1 MKENDATMTTKLKCL
16 SICILLIGLN
26 ACSSKDHPKNDSAVE
41 GQTAASSEAL
51 QNDIAA
57 STVIVPK
64 AQISPDQSL
73 RELQLSDILAY
84 HQIRYPTKWEIEG
97 VGESTFNGNYDLIY
111 PQLSLAPNQIFVIG
125 NQNHDPQ
132 DNYLFIDLTND
143 EYFKYSNNMAI
154 NNIRYMKAP
163 NIEPKQEF
171 EKTQDYEAR
180 VQQEKQNAESKVTD
194 YDLKLLEQVLNR
206 SVRDIYLSHS
216 NASYEYDA
224 DHEQMMVRYGQDIRS
239 VVFMESEVVFK
250 VQPELAKQ
258 IAEHFIQ
265 LRLGYV
271 FNFKNNQLSLNGVFF
286 YFNQPGNHD
295 RRRNNIVDVMYV
307 SPVFKPLSFK
317 QRSAVELARKSVD
330 DAFAQLKTMPFQDVS
345 HAPVWNFKFGLDNYL
360 SPETLLQKY
369 PKPVIPEEPEE
380 LDYIPIEE

>member
-1 MKENDATMTTKLKCL
+1 MTTKLKCL
-16 SICILLIGLN
+16 SICILLIGLD
-26 ACSSKDHPKNDSAVE
+26 ACSSKDHPKNDSPVE
-41 GQTAASSEAL
+41 GQTIENSEAL
-51 QNDIAA
+51 QNVTAT

-73 RELQLSDILAY
+73 QELQLSDILAY

-97 VGESTFNGNYDLIY
+97 VGESTFNRNYDLIY
-111 PQLSLAPNQIFVIG
+111 PQLNLAPDQIFVIG

-132 DNYLFIDLTND
+132 DNYLFIDMTND

-163 NIEPKQEF
+163 HIEPKQEF

-224 DHEQMMVRYGQDIRS
+224 DHEQMTVRYGQDIRS

-271 FNFKNNQLSLNGVFF
+271 FNFKNNQLSLNGIFF

-317 QRSAVELARKSVD
+317 QRSAVELARQSVD
-330 DAFAQLKTMPFQDVS
+330 DAFKQLKTMPFQDVS

-380 LDYIPIEE
+380 FDYIPVEE

>member
-1 MKENDATMTTKLKCL
+1 MTTKLKSL
-16 SICILLIGLN
+16 SICILLIGLG

-97 VGESTFNGNYDLIY
+97 VGESTFNGNYDLIH
-111 PQLSLAPNQIFVIG
+111 PQLNLAPNQIFVIG

-132 DNYLFIDLTND
+132 DNYLFIDMTND

-163 NIEPKQEF
+163 HIEPKQEF

-224 DHEQMMVRYGQDIRS
+224 DHEQMTVRYGQDIRS

-271 FNFKNNQLSLNGVFF
+271 FNFKNNQLSLNGIFF

-317 QRSAVELARKSVD
+317 QRSAVELARQSVD
-330 DAFAQLKTMPFQDVS
+330 DAFEQLKSMPFQDVS

-380 LDYIPIEE
+380 FDYIPVEE

>member
-1 MKENDATMTTKLKCL
+1 MTTKLKCL

-111 PQLSLAPNQIFVIG
+111 PQLNLGPDQIFVIG

-132 DNYLFIDLTND
+132 DNYLFIDMTND

-154 NNIRYMKAP
+154 NNIRYMKSP
-163 NIEPKQEF
+163 HIEPKQEF
-171 EKTQDYEAR
+171 EKHRTM
-180 VQQEKQNAESKVTD
+180 KHGCSWKSKMQKA
-194 YDLKLLEQVLNR
+194 KLLT
-206 SVRDIYLSHS
+206 
-216 NASYEYDA
+216 
-224 DHEQMMVRYGQDIRS
+224 MM
-239 VVFMESEVVFK
+239 
-250 VQPELAKQ
+250 
-258 IAEHFIQ
+258 
-265 LRLGYV
+265 
-271 FNFKNNQLSLNGVFF
+271 
-286 YFNQPGNHD
+286 
-295 RRRNNIVDVMYV
+295 
-307 SPVFKPLSFK
+307 
-317 QRSAVELARKSVD
+317 
-330 DAFAQLKTMPFQDVS
+330 
-345 HAPVWNFKFGLDNYL
+345 
-360 SPETLLQKY
+360 
-369 PKPVIPEEPEE
+369 
-380 LDYIPIEE
+380 

>member
-1 MKENDATMTTKLKCL
+1 MTTKLKCL

-73 RELQLSDILAY
+73 RELQLSSILAY

-97 VGESTFNGNYDLIY
+97 VGESTFNGNYDLIH
-111 PQLSLAPNQIFVIG
+111 PQLNLAPNQIFVIG

-163 NIEPKQEF
+163 SIEPKQEF

-180 VQQEKQNAESKVTD
+180 VQQEKQNAVSKVTD
-194 YDLKLLEQVLNR
+194 YDLKLLEQTLNR
-206 SVRDIYLSHS
+206 SVRDIYLRYPY
-216 NASYEYDA
+216 ASYEYDA
-224 DHEQMMVRYGQDIRS
+224 DHEQMRVRYGQDIRS
-239 VVFMESEVVFK
+239 VVFMESEAVFK

-258 IAEHFIQ
+258 IADYFTQ

-271 FNFKNNQLSLNGVFF
+271 FNFKNNQLSLNGIFF

-317 QRSAVELARKSVD
+317 QRSAVELARQSVD
-330 DAFAQLKTMPFQDVS
+330 DAFEQLKTMPFQDVS

-380 LDYIPIEE
+380 FDYIPVEE

>member
-1 MKENDATMTTKLKCL
+1 MTTKLKCL

-51 QNDIAA
+51 HNDIAA

-73 RELQLSDILAY
+73 QELQLSDILAY

-111 PQLSLAPNQIFVIG
+111 PQLNLAPDQIFVIG

-132 DNYLFIDLTND
+132 DNYLFIDMTND

-154 NNIRYMKAP
+154 NHIRYMKAP
-163 NIEPKQEF
+163 HIEPKQEF

-180 VQQEKQNAESKVTD
+180 VQLEKQNAESKVTD

-224 DHEQMMVRYGQDIRS
+224 DHEQMTVRYGQDIRS
-239 VVFMESEVVFK
+239 TVLMESEVVFK
-250 VQPELAKQ
+250 VQPELAKH

-271 FNFKNNQLSLNGVFF
+271 FNFKNNQLSLNGIFF
-286 YFNQPGNHD
+286 YSNQPGNHD

-317 QRSAVELARKSVD
+317 QRSAVELARQSIG
-330 DAFAQLKTMPFQDVS
+330 DAFEQLKTMPFQDVS

-360 SPETLLQKY
+360 SPEILLKKY
-369 PKPVIPEEPEE
+369 PKPVIPAEPEE
-380 LDYIPIEE
+380 LDYIPVEE

>member
-1 MKENDATMTTKLKCL
+1 MTTKLKSL
-16 SICILLIGLN
+16 SICILLIGLG

-41 GQTAASSEAL
+41 GQTIENSEAL
-51 QNDIAA
+51 QNVTAT

-73 RELQLSDILAY
+73 QELQLSDILAY

-97 VGESTFNGNYDLIY
+97 VGESTFNRNYDLIY
-111 PQLSLAPNQIFVIG
+111 PQLNLAPDQIFVIG

-132 DNYLFIDLTND
+132 DNYLFIDMTND

-163 NIEPKQEF
+163 HIEPKQEF

-224 DHEQMMVRYGQDIRS
+224 DHEQMTVRYGQDIRS

-271 FNFKNNQLSLNGVFF
+271 FNFKNNQLSLNGIFF

-317 QRSAVELARKSVD
+317 QRSAVELARQSVD
-330 DAFAQLKTMPFQDVS
+330 DAFKQLKTMPFQDVS

-380 LDYIPIEE
+380 FDYIPVEE

>member
-1 MKENDATMTTKLKCL
+1 MTTKLKSL
-16 SICILLIGLN
+16 SICILLIGLD

-111 PQLSLAPNQIFVIG
+111 PQLNLAPDQIFVIG

-163 NIEPKQEF
+163 HIEPKQEF

-216 NASYEYDA
+216 NASYEYDP
-224 DHEQMMVRYGQDIRS
+224 DHEQMTVRYGQDIRS

-271 FNFKNNQLSLNGVFF
+271 FNFKNNQLSLNGIFF

-317 QRSAVELARKSVD
+317 QRSAVEVARQSVD
-330 DAFAQLKTMPFQDVS
+330 DAFEQLKTMPFQDVS

-380 LDYIPIEE
+380 LDYIPVEE

>member
-1 MKENDATMTTKLKCL
+1 MTTKLKSL
-16 SICILLIGLN
+16 SICILLIGLG

-111 PQLSLAPNQIFVIG
+111 PQLNLAPDQIFVIG

-132 DNYLFIDLTND
+132 DNYLFIDMTND

-163 NIEPKQEF
+163 HIEPKQEF

-224 DHEQMMVRYGQDIRS
+224 DHEQMTVRYGQDIRS

-271 FNFKNNQLSLNGVFF
+271 FNFKNNQLSLNGIFF

-317 QRSAVELARKSVD
+317 QRSAVELARQSVD
-330 DAFAQLKTMPFQDVS
+330 DAFKQLKTMPFQDVS

-380 LDYIPIEE
+380 FDYIPVEE

>member
-1 MKENDATMTTKLKCL
+1 MTTKLKCL
-16 SICILLIGLN
+16 SLCVLLMGLN

-57 STVIVPK
+57 STVIAPK

-73 RELQLSDILAY
+73 QELQLSDILAY

-111 PQLSLAPNQIFVIG
+111 PQLNLAPDQIFVIG

-132 DNYLFIDLTND
+132 DNYLFIDMTND

-163 NIEPKQEF
+163 HIEPKQEF

-224 DHEQMMVRYGQDIRS
+224 DHEQMTVRYGQDIRS

-271 FNFKNNQLSLNGVFF
+271 FNFKNNQLSLNGIFF

-317 QRSAVELARKSVD
+317 QRSAVELARQSVD
-330 DAFAQLKTMPFQDVS
+330 DAFKQLKTMPFQDVS

-380 LDYIPIEE
+380 LDYILVEE

>member
-1 MKENDATMTTKLKCL
+1 MTTKLKCL
-16 SICILLIGLN
+16 SICILLIGLG

-64 AQISPDQSL
+64 AKISPDQSL
-73 RELQLSDILAY
+73 RELQLSSILAY

-111 PQLSLAPNQIFVIG
+111 PQLNLAPDQIFVIG

-132 DNYLFIDLTND
+132 DNYLFIDMTND

-163 NIEPKQEF
+163 HIEPKQEF

-224 DHEQMMVRYGQDIRS
+224 DHEQMTVRYGQDIRS

-271 FNFKNNQLSLNGVFF
+271 FNFKNNQLSLNGIFF

-317 QRSAVELARKSVD
+317 QRSAVELARQSVD
-330 DAFAQLKTMPFQDVS
+330 DAFAQLKTMSFQDVS

-360 SPETLLQKY
+360 SPETLLKKY
-369 PKPVIPEEPEE
+369 PKPVIPEEP
-380 LDYIPIEE
+380 DYIPVEE

>member
-1 MKENDATMTTKLKCL
+1 MTTKLKCL
-16 SICILLIGLN
+16 SLCVLLMGLN
-26 ACSSKDHPKNDSAVE
+26 ACSSKDQPESDSTVE
-41 GQTAASSEAL
+41 AQTTESSDAL
-51 QNDIAA
+51 QNITVTP
-57 STVIVPK
+57 TVIVPK

-73 RELQLSDILAY
+73 QELQLSDILAY

-111 PQLSLAPNQIFVIG
+111 PQLNLAPDQIFVIG

-224 DHEQMMVRYGQDIRS
+224 DHEQMTVRYGQDIRS

-271 FNFKNNQLSLNGVFF
+271 FNFKNNQLSLNGIFF

-317 QRSAVELARKSVD
+317 QRSAVELARQSVD
-330 DAFAQLKTMPFQDVS
+330 DAFKQLKTMPFQDVS

-380 LDYIPIEE
+380 FDYIPVEE

>member
-1 MKENDATMTTKLKCL
+1 MTTKLKCL

-132 DNYLFIDLTND
+132 DNYLFIDMTND

-163 NIEPKQEF
+163 NIKPKQEF

-224 DHEQMMVRYGQDIRS
+224 DHEQMTVRYGQDIRS

-271 FNFKNNQLSLNGVFF
+271 FNFKNNQLSLNGIFF

-317 QRSAVELARKSVD
+317 QRSAVELARQSVD
-330 DAFAQLKTMPFQDVS
+330 DAFKQLKTMPFQDVS

-380 LDYIPIEE
+380 FDYIPVEE

>member
-1 MKENDATMTTKLKCL
+1 MTTKLKCL
-16 SICILLIGLN
+16 SICILLIGLG

-57 STVIVPK
+57 STVIAPK

-111 PQLSLAPNQIFVIG
+111 PQLNLAPDQIFVIG

-154 NNIRYMKAP
+154 NHIRYMKAP
-163 NIEPKQEF
+163 HIEPKQEF

-216 NASYEYDA
+216 NASYEYDP
-224 DHEQMMVRYGQDIRS
+224 DHEQMTVRYGQDIRS

-317 QRSAVELARKSVD
+317 QRSAVELARQSVD
-330 DAFAQLKTMPFQDVS
+330 DAFKQLKTMPFQDVS

-369 PKPVIPEEPEE
+369 PKPVIPEVPEE
-380 LDYIPIEE
+380 LDYIPVEE

>member
-1 MKENDATMTTKLKCL
+1 MTTKLKSL
-16 SICILLIGLN
+16 SICILLIGLG

-51 QNDIAA
+51 QNDIAV

-111 PQLSLAPNQIFVIG
+111 PQLNLAPDQIFVIG

-132 DNYLFIDLTND
+132 DNYLFIDMTND

-163 NIEPKQEF
+163 HIEPKQEF

-224 DHEQMMVRYGQDIRS
+224 DHEQMTVRYGQDIRS

-271 FNFKNNQLSLNGVFF
+271 FNFKNNQLSLNGIFF

-317 QRSAVELARKSVD
+317 QRSAVELARQSVD
-330 DAFAQLKTMPFQDVS
+330 DAFKQLKTMPFQDVS

-380 LDYIPIEE
+380 FDYIPVEE

>member
-1 MKENDATMTTKLKCL
+1 MTTKLKCL

-111 PQLSLAPNQIFVIG
+111 PQLNLAPDQIFVIG

-132 DNYLFIDLTND
+132 DNYLFIDMTND

-163 NIEPKQEF
+163 HIEPKQEF

-224 DHEQMMVRYGQDIRS
+224 DHEQMTVRYGQDIRS

-271 FNFKNNQLSLNGVFF
+271 FNFKNNQLSLNGIFF

-317 QRSAVELARKSVD
+317 QRSAVELARQSVD
-330 DAFAQLKTMPFQDVS
+330 DAFAQLKTMPFQDVL
-345 HAPVWNFKFGLDNYL
+345 HAPVWNFKFGLYNYL

-380 LDYIPIEE
+380 FDYIPVEE

>member
-1 MKENDATMTTKLKCL
+1 MTTKLKSL
-16 SICILLIGLN
+16 SICILLIGLG

-111 PQLSLAPNQIFVIG
+111 PQLNLAPDQIFVIG

-132 DNYLFIDLTND
+132 DNYLFIDMTND

-163 NIEPKQEF
+163 HIEPKQEF

-224 DHEQMMVRYGQDIRS
+224 DHEQMTVRYGQDIRS
-239 VVFMESEVVFK
+239 VVFMESEVIFK

-317 QRSAVELARKSVD
+317 QRSAVELARQSVD
-330 DAFAQLKTMPFQDVS
+330 DAFKQLKTMPFQDVS

-380 LDYIPIEE
+380 LDYIPVEE

>member
-1 MKENDATMTTKLKCL
+1 
-16 SICILLIGLN
+16 
-26 ACSSKDHPKNDSAVE
+26 
-41 GQTAASSEAL
+41 
-51 QNDIAA
+51 
-57 STVIVPK
+57 
-64 AQISPDQSL
+64 
-73 RELQLSDILAY
+73 
-84 HQIRYPTKWEIEG
+84 
-97 VGESTFNGNYDLIY
+97 
-111 PQLSLAPNQIFVIG
+111 
-125 NQNHDPQ
+125 
-132 DNYLFIDLTND
+132 
-143 EYFKYSNNMAI
+143 
-154 NNIRYMKAP
+154 MKAP
-163 NIEPKQEF
+163 HIEPKQEF

-224 DHEQMMVRYGQDIRS
+224 DHEQMTVRYGQDIRS
-239 VVFMESEVVFK
+239 VVFMESEVIFK

-317 QRSAVELARKSVD
+317 QRSAVELARQSVD
-330 DAFAQLKTMPFQDVS
+330 DAFKQLKTMPFQDVS

-380 LDYIPIEE
+380 LDYIPVEE

>member
-1 MKENDATMTTKLKCL
+1 MTTKLKSL
-16 SICILLIGLN
+16 SISILLIGLG

-111 PQLSLAPNQIFVIG
+111 PQLNLAPNQIFVIG

-132 DNYLFIDLTND
+132 DNYLFIDMTND

-163 NIEPKQEF
+163 HIEPKQEF

-224 DHEQMMVRYGQDIRS
+224 DHEQMTVRYGQDIRS

-271 FNFKNNQLSLNGVFF
+271 FNFKNNQLSLNGIFF

-317 QRSAVELARKSVD
+317 QRSAVEVARQSVD
-330 DAFAQLKTMPFQDVS
+330 DAFEQLKTMPFQDVS

-380 LDYIPIEE
+380 LDYIPVEE

>member
-1 MKENDATMTTKLKCL
+1 MTTKLKCL
-16 SICILLIGLN
+16 SICILLIGLG

-84 HQIRYPTKWEIEG
+84 HQIRYPAKWEIEG
-97 VGESTFNGNYDLIY
+97 VGESTFNGNYDLIH
-111 PQLSLAPNQIFVIG
+111 PQLNLAPNQIFVIG

-132 DNYLFIDLTND
+132 DNYLFIDMTND

-163 NIEPKQEF
+163 HIEPKQEF

-224 DHEQMMVRYGQDIRS
+224 DHEQMTVRYGQDIRS

-317 QRSAVELARKSVD
+317 QRSAVELARQSVD
-330 DAFAQLKTMPFQDVS
+330 DAFKQLKTMPFQDVS

-380 LDYIPIEE
+380 LDYIPVEE

>member
-1 MKENDATMTTKLKCL
+1 MTTKLKCL
-16 SICILLIGLN
+16 SICILLIGLG

-41 GQTAASSEAL
+41 GQTIENSEAL
-51 QNDIAA
+51 QNVTAT

-73 RELQLSDILAY
+73 QELQLSDILAY

-97 VGESTFNGNYDLIY
+97 VGESTFNRNYDLIY
-111 PQLSLAPNQIFVIG
+111 PQLNLAPDQIFVIG

-132 DNYLFIDLTND
+132 DNYLFIDMTND

-163 NIEPKQEF
+163 HIEPKQEF

-216 NASYEYDA
+216 NASYEYDP
-224 DHEQMMVRYGQDIRS
+224 DHEQMTVRYGQDIRS

-271 FNFKNNQLSLNGVFF
+271 FNFKNNQLSLNGIFF

-317 QRSAVELARKSVD
+317 QRSAVELARQSVD
-330 DAFAQLKTMPFQDVS
+330 DAFKQLKTMPFQDVS

-380 LDYIPIEE
+380 FDYIPVEE